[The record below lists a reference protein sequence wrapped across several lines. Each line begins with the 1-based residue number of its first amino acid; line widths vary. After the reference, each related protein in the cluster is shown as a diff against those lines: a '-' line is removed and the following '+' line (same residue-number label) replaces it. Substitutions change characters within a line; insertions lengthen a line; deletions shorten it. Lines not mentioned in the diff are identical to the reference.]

1 MSLVNENGGVPAV
14 MNVTPTGTANGGNC
28 GGWGGDWDT
37 GGYGVHGS
45 GCICPHAAGRDKQ
58 FRIGEYTWKCSLSGW
73 NGNPVILW
81 VRLAVIRQDQK
92 GGHERADG
100 GIIKHMERRM
110 EKTGNNKKTP

>member
-1 MSLVNENGGVPAV
+1 MLCPDAPALLCLPLWTGGS
-14 MNVTPTGTANGGNC
+14 
-28 GGWGGDWDT
+28 GWGGDWDT
-37 GGYGVHGS
+37 GGHGVHGS

-58 FRIGEYTWKCSLSGW
+58 FRIGEYTWKCSPSGR
-73 NGNPVILW
+73 NGNPVILR

-110 EKTGNNKKTP
+110 GKTGNNKKHYKGVP